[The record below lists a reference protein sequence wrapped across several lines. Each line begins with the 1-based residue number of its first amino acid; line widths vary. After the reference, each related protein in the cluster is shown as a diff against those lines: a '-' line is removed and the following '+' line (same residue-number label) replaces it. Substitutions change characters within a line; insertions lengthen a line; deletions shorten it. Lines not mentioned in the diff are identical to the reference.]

1 MRLCQKITFT
11 KKQELT
17 DTQKRDHPV
26 ENPVNSLPRRRKAA
40 KPVELLMRSLAYVM
54 KSHPQMA
61 GTPPIISAGW
71 RPSNSVT
78 GHADS
83 PPKTA
88 PKGRNACR
96 KEFNVEIKI

>member
-1 MRLCQKITFT
+1 
-11 KKQELT
+11 
-17 DTQKRDHPV
+17 
-26 ENPVNSLPRRRKAA
+26 
-40 KPVELLMRSLAYVM
+40 
-54 KSHPQMA
+54 MA

-78 GHADS
+78 GHANS

-96 KEFNVEIKI
+96 KEFNVEIKIYKYTVTLVYVWPPLIEDSWCI